1 MSTAPDFIP
10 DPPDPTWHVTA
21 GAVVLLFSSAVII
34 VAVIRRI
41 ALGRWRF
48 GPRW

>member
-1 MSTAPDFIP
+1 LQVA
-10 DPPDPTWHVTA
+10 A
-21 GAVVLLFSSAVII
+21 GAVVLLFSLLPLPL